1 MTANTELHLLLV
13 DDDEEDFIITKALL
27 SEVFDKRCKLSWVQ
41 NIDEAIQQMY
51 DYDFFLVDYK
61 IGPDNGIEFIKILHE
76 KRPET
81 PVILLTGM
89 ANREVDYE
97 AMKAG
102 AYDYLVKGKIDAE
115 TLERTIRYA
124 REQAINLKQIRLLN
138 EQLQQR
144 VEEQSIQITR
154 TQEILLTI
162 ARNYP
167 NGVICTYNTELKCDF
182 IEGKGLMKHNL
193 TPDNFIGKTV
203 FETYP
208 ADQAAIH
215 DKYFKQTL
223 SGLNTVYEI
232 NFELEPYLV
241 STTPIYD
248 STGIIERIM
257 VVVTNITS
265 IKLAEEKMKQALA
278 KANELNELK
287 SRFVSTAS
295 HEFRTPLSTILSS
308 TNLLQRYYHLQNENQ
323 FIKHTQK
330 IKSAINNLTQILED
344 FLSVEKL
351 EEGAIKIEASE
362 FNLNEFVQLVIEDLR
377 DTIGEEQSLHYSHN
391 SDEIWVRLDKKF
403 IRAIIQNLISN
414 AIKYSLKKGN
424 INVRLHKE
432 DNHFELSVS
441 DEGIG
446 IPQQEQPHLFE
457 RFYRAQNAS
466 SIDGTG
472 IGLNIVKKYIDLM
485 NGRITFESEQNK
497 GTTFYIQLPLN
508 LSTP

>member
-1 MTANTELHLLLV
+1 MIDSTELHLLLV

-27 SEVFDKRCKLSWVQ
+27 KDVFDKRCKLSWVQ
-41 NIDEAIQQMY
+41 NIDEAIKQMY
-51 DYDFFLVDYK
+51 DFDFFLVDYK
-61 IGPDNGIEFIKILHE
+61 IGADNGIEFIKTLHE

-89 ANREVDYE
+89 ANTQVDLE
-97 AMKAG
+97 AMAAG

-124 REQAINLKQIRLLN
+124 RQQASNIKQIRLLN

-144 VEEQSIQITR
+144 VEEQSIQLTR
-154 TQEILLTI
+154 TQEILLAI

-167 NGVICTYNTELKCDF
+167 SGVICTYNTELKCEF
-182 IEGKGLMKHNL
+182 IEGKALTIHNL
-193 TPDNFIGKTV
+193 TPESFIGKPV
-203 FETYP
+203 FETFP
-208 ADQAAIH
+208 PDQAVIH
-215 DKYFKQTL
+215 DHYFKLTL
-223 SGLNTVYEI
+223 SGENTVYEV
-232 NFELEPYLV
+232 NFEHEPYLIN
-241 STTPIYD
+241 TTPIFD
-248 STGIIERIM
+248 NSGSIERIL
-257 VVVTNITS
+257 VVVTNIAS
-265 IKLAEEKMKQALA
+265 IKLAEEKMKQALQ

-308 TNLLQRYYHLQNENQ
+308 TNLLQRYYQLQNENQ

-351 EEGAIKIEASE
+351 EEGAIKVVPSE

-377 DTIGEEQSLHYSHN
+377 DTLSEEQTLHYSHN

-424 INVRLHKE
+424 IKVSLHKF

-446 IPQQEQPHLFE
+446 IPQHEQENLFE
-457 RFYRAQNAS
+457 RFYRAKNAS
-466 SIDGTG
+466 TIDGTG

-485 NGRITFESEQNK
+485 NGRITFESELNK
-497 GTTFYIQLPLN
+497 GTTFNIHLPLN
-508 LSTP
+508 LS